1 MKEIKWGIVGPGAI
15 AAEFLK
21 DLVHV
26 RKEKHVVKA
35 IVGHRKET
43 TAKFKK
49 AHKIESEFY
58 SIEELVKS
66 QTVDNVYVAT
76 PHHLHFEQA
85 LELLEAQIPV
95 LCEKPLAVNKEQ
107 LSTLVNKSKEK
118 QTFLMEGMWIRCLPS
133 IDKVLELI
141 ATGTIGKINSIT
153 ASMSYKAP
161 YDANNRYFN
170 PELGGGSLLD
180 LGVYPAYL
188 SYLILGKPIEIKAIA
203 KLAPTQV
210 DGAMAALLTH
220 DNGAYSI
227 IESSF
232 IKRSPNEAIIYGEK
246 GSMKIAEP
254 WQEMPAHITVEHYDG
269 SFKQKYKLKWPGR
282 GFQYEVEEMMKCLK
296 NKKIESSLLSH
307 ESSLDVIEI
316 LDEIR
321 RQTNIKYSNYDNE

>member
-1 MKEIKWGIVGPGAI
+1 MREIKWGIVGPGAV
-15 AAEFLK
+15 AEDFLH

-26 RKEKHVVKA
+26 KKEKHVVKA

-49 AHKIESEFY
+49 THKIDLEFY

-66 QTVDNVYVAT
+66 KTVDIVYVAT

-85 LELLEAQIPV
+85 MELLEAEIPV
-95 LCEKPLAVNKEQ
+95 LCEKPLAINKEQ
-107 LSTLVNKSKEK
+107 LTALVNKSIEK

-133 IDKVLELI
+133 IVKVLELI
-141 ATGTIGKINSIT
+141 ASGIIGKVNSIT

-161 YDANNRYFN
+161 YDSSNRYFN

-180 LGVYPAYL
+180 LGIYPVYL
-188 SYLILGKPIEIKAIA
+188 SYLILGKPNEIKATA

-220 DNGAYSI
+220 ESGVYSI

-232 IKRSPNEAIIYGEK
+232 IKRSPNEAIVYGEK
-246 GSMKIAEP
+246 GYIKIAEP
-254 WQEMPAHITVEHYDG
+254 WQEMPAYIIVKYYDG
-269 SFKQKYKLKWPGR
+269 SFKKRYKPKWKGR
-282 GFQYEVEEMMKCLK
+282 GFQYEVEEMMKCL
-296 NKKIESSLLSH
+296 NEKKTESSLLSH
-307 ESSLDVIEI
+307 ETSLDVIEI
-316 LDEIR
+316 LDEMR
-321 RQTNIKYSNYDNE
+321 TQTNINYLKYDNE